1 MASEWKIVLT
11 KDAEKNL
18 HGLDKGIYVRV
29 RRKLEWLESNFDQVV
44 PLPLEREWTGFFKL
58 RVGDYRVIYKIFWD
72 ERLLMVAC
80 VGHRSEVYEK

>member
-1 MASEWKIVLT
+1 MAPAWKIVLT

-18 HGLDKGIYVRV
+18 LELDRKIYVRV

-44 PLPLEREWTGFFKL
+44 PLPLEREWRGFFKL
-58 RVGDYRVIYKIFWD
+58 RVGDYRIIYKIFWE

-80 VGHRSEVYEK
+80 IGHRSEVYEI